1 MTTIAR
7 LLAQKQQLLE
17 SLDDN
22 PGPNERDEL
31 ERLLQKINTALSQ
44 LEDEAGEAAG
54 ERRDR

>member
-7 LLAQKQQLLE
+7 LLAQKQQVLE

-31 ERLLQKINTALSQ
+31 ERLLQKINSALSL
-44 LEDEAGEAAG
+44 LEDQARETTDDQG
-54 ERRDR
+54 DR